1 MRSNFLGRRLLR
13 CHWSR
18 ANSVYEQSSASEDST
33 FKIWDLSNGA
43 CLYTLDVGGSLKQ
56 NSFDASDYVFT
67 SKLALSLSTLYV
79 TTCQEMDHMEPRH
92 C

>member
-13 CHWSR
+13 CHWNR

-56 NSFDASDYVFT
+56 ISFDAPDLCFHIKVGTITIDS
-67 SKLALSLSTLYV
+67 LCNNLSGNGS
-79 TTCQEMDHMEPRH
+79 HGA
-92 C
+92 